1 MELSNGSRLSVSGV
15 GHFKLSQNVLRH
27 VVLGDRLNDEVH
39 VAHRAFVWPVLVAHV
54 ASHLI
59 ALGQHHDDVRVVLE
73 NHAPEVVHRVR
84 QWSLRC
90 DVVLCVDENGKSIV
104 NSMVKWLFVCT
115 ENESIKTLLP
125 SCNDNRR

>member
-1 MELSNGSRLSVSGV
+1 MELSNGSRLTVTSV

-27 VVLGDRLNDEVH
+27 VVLSDRLDDEVQ
-39 VAHRAFVWPVLVAHV
+39 VAYRAFVRPILMAHV

-73 NHAPEVVHRVR
+73 DHAPEVVHRVR

-90 DVVLCVDENGKSIV
+90 DVVLR
-104 NSMVKWLFVCT
+104 VKQG
-115 ENESIKTLLP
+115 E
-125 SCNDNRR
+125 